1 MAAKERKRAALTAL
15 RELAEEL
22 GLPVSRRKVDLS
34 GPDFTALHAQ
44 VLEACTTEPQRS
56 RAADALSRFR
66 TATLPP
72 LPVAQ
77 GAGGPAP
84 PAVAPPA
91 SAAASAPAPETESP
105 GEFRL
110 RSTSCLFTWNNSGFA
125 NWNLESLWATF
136 LLFLRGLHFVIE
148 WTATME
154 RSLQSKEQGR
164 VHLHAFVDFK
174 KAPDWTSLEAMRFL
188 AGLPNA
194 SPTRARGDN
203 IRVVKDQGHFYA
215 WAWKEGT
222 LYVATS
228 GYEPWKDYA
237 VKGLWIDDLWTQH
250 KLSHDV
256 YLEYAAQV
264 RVGYVNRA
272 KQVEAVRARERSAAQ
287 QKRRSEVAAQLAPL
301 QNEFRAE
308 VWSSLGPWFSQY
320 QEVLPRY
327 KFLVLQGAS
336 RTGKSTLARSLG
348 GTPFIQTVQ
357 SALSPD
363 LRGYDPHV
371 HNYILF
377 DNVNDMSFV
386 LDYRAL
392 FQANNDVHTL
402 GDSKTGMYSYD
413 IWIWRVPIVIT
424 VDLSADWDQ
433 AEPWIHANSMHVFLR
448 GPSWVQRI

>member
-110 RSTSCLFTWNNSGFA
+110 RSTSCLFTWNNTGFA

-164 VHLHAFVDFK
+164 VHLHAFVEFK

-287 QKRRSEVAAQLAPL
+287 QKRRSEDHPPL
-301 QNEFRAE
+301 KMKSDGGTSEMVFIYNLHYFLGFGPYPIRCII
-308 VWSSLGPWFSQY
+308 LGPG
-320 QEVLPRY
+320 EM
-327 KFLVLQGAS
+327 KFMGSGSVGRWEMKQRGP
-336 RTGKSTLARSLG
+336 TV
-348 GTPFIQTVQ
+348 TP
-357 SALSPD
+357 SPAEGD
-363 LRGYDPHV
+363 LRGRGATCA
-371 HNYILF
+371 
-377 DNVNDMSFV
+377 S
-386 LDYRAL
+386 AE
-392 FQANNDVHTL
+392 
-402 GDSKTGMYSYD
+402 
-413 IWIWRVPIVIT
+413 RVPRRSLVKLRP
-424 VDLSADWDQ
+424 VVQPVPRSSAAVQ
-433 AEPWIHANSMHVFLR
+433 VL
-448 GPSWVQRI
+448 GPAGSVAHG